1 MSAEQLA
8 GPKQRDQAR
17 STLKA
22 AWKLEADEG
31 SRKIEQYASWLQRD
45 WPSAAASLREGL
57 AEMFTIN
64 RLGLPSS
71 LRRCLGSTNLIDN
84 SHSAIRE
91 RTRRVKHWKNGT
103 MALRWA
109 AASLEADS
117 KNFRRIMGHQ
127 HLWMPRAALDESQAD
142 DKLAQETKAG

>member
-1 MSAEQLA
+1 MAGTGLAELIFGEGNFVQRCRNHKIRNVTGHL
-8 GPKQRDQAR
+8 PKDQHDQAR

-31 SRKIEQYASWLQRD
+31 IRKIEQYASWLERD

-84 SHSAIRE
+84 SHSCVRE
-91 RTRRVKHWKNGT
+91 RTHRVKHWQNGG
-103 MALRWA
+103 MALRWSA
-109 AASLEADS
+109 AALS
-117 KNFRRIMGHQ
+117 
-127 HLWMPRAALDESQAD
+127 
-142 DKLAQETKAG
+142 